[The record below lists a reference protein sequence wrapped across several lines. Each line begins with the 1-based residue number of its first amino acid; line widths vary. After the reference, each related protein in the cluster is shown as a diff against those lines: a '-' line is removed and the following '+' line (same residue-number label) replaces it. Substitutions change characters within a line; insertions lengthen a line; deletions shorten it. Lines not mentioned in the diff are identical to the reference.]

1 MIRQSKVLQPG
12 QTLNDDDCEQLID
25 DMDALHPFP
34 YKIGVSSDDGSPGA
48 HGADNLVQ
56 MILQTGNEQLID
68 FLYSYAS
75 DCNIKSL
82 LIQSPVPQSR
92 QQSDG
97 NRYEILNQVPLI
109 DVQFFKHLLQQQT
122 VDRLKLTF

>member
-1 MIRQSKVLQPG
+1 VKRAILQVGINVKDMIRKSKVLQAG
-12 QTLNDDDCEQLID
+12 QTLDDDACEQLID

-34 YKIGVSSDDGSPGA
+34 YKIGVGSDDGSPGV

-82 LIQSPVPQSR
+82 LI
-92 QQSDG
+92 
-97 NRYEILNQVPLI
+97 
-109 DVQFFKHLLQQQT
+109 
-122 VDRLKLTF
+122 

>member
-1 MIRQSKVLQPG
+1 VKRAILQVGINVKDMIRKSKGLQAG
-12 QTLNDDDCEQLID
+12 QTLDDDACEQLID

-34 YKIGVSSDDGSPGA
+34 YKIGVGSDDGSPGV

-82 LIQSPVPQSR
+82 LI
-92 QQSDG
+92 
-97 NRYEILNQVPLI
+97 
-109 DVQFFKHLLQQQT
+109 
-122 VDRLKLTF
+122 

>member
-1 MIRQSKVLQPG
+1 
-12 QTLNDDDCEQLID
+12 
-25 DMDALHPFP
+25 MDALHPFP
-34 YKIGVSSDDGSPGA
+34 YKIGVGSDDGSPGA

-92 QQSDG
+92 QQSDYSEVNERKLELRDG
-97 NRYEILNQVPLI
+97 NRYEILNQIPLI
-109 DVQFFKHLLQQQT
+109 DVQFFKHLLQQ
-122 VDRLKLTF
+122 